1 MGGFLQLVVS
11 TFDSVSFPAH
21 FKLAM
26 KLLRN
31 LFDCDLDEM
40 KKRYVQ
46 MMMMMMQNHNAVSAA
61 LLEGN
66 HAVPVSVPFCELHVA
81 Q

>member
-46 MMMMMMQNHNAVSAA
+46 MMMMMQNHNAVSAA
-61 LLEGN
+61 RLEGN
-66 HAVPVSVPFCELHVA
+66 HAVPVAVPFCERHVA

>member
-1 MGGFLQLVVS
+1 MDGFWQLVVS

-40 KKRYVQ
+40 KKRYVDDDDDDDAELQ
-46 MMMMMMQNHNAVSAA
+46 RR
-61 LLEGN
+61 
-66 HAVPVSVPFCELHVA
+66 FCCSS
-81 Q
+81 